1 MPNTFVGPT
10 GTVSTFGP
18 FSYQRWRWVDEGA
31 LLLFG
36 YCDSDR
42 TITVVFSDPM
52 KATNVWDPNS
62 VLNFKNWFV
71 SSDKILPD
79 LICVEIVNKYTYK
92 LRFVN
97 SLPTYP
103 TKIKVRASTN
113 IETEYGRKLLKDYNT
128 IFVTSAVPPKERLIE
143 AVESVIGFT
152 DFDFDYDTSGIA
164 KINTTSFGDY
174 AYAPPLSAI
183 RQFILRLIVTIA
195 GEYLP
200 STTFGAGF
208 APKQL
213 LRPHELAK
221 IVTNLK
227 EKIRRLS
234 FVEDIKVRAYTEEG
248 GIVVITVLVKTKAN
262 QQIEVTQKLGG

>member
-1 MPNTFVGPT
+1 MPDTFIGPT
-10 GTVSTFGP
+10 GTISTFGP

-52 KATNVWDPNS
+52 KATNVWDTDS
-62 VLNFKNWFV
+62 VLNLKNWII
-71 SSDKILPD
+71 SSNKILPD
-79 LICVEIVNKYTYK
+79 FIAVEIVNSYTYK

-97 SLPTYP
+97 SLPSYP
-103 TKIKVRASTN
+103 TKIKIVASTN
-113 IETEYGRKLLKDYNT
+113 IKTQYGQKLLKDYNT
-128 IFVTSAVPPKERLIE
+128 IYVTSAVPPKEKLVE

-152 DFDFDYDTSGIA
+152 DFDFDYDTDGIA
-164 KINTTSFGDY
+164 KVSTTSSGDY
-174 AYAPPLSAI
+174 GYAPPLSAI
-183 RQFILRLIVTIA
+183 RQFILRLIVTIV

-200 STTFGAGF
+200 STTFGSGLV
-208 APKQL
+208 PKQL

-221 IVTNLK
+221 IVANLK

-234 FVEDIKVRAYTEEG
+234 FVEDIKVRLYTEEG
-248 GIVVITVLVKTKAN
+248 GIVVIAVWVKTKAN
-262 QQIEVTQKLGG
+262 QQIEVTQRFGG